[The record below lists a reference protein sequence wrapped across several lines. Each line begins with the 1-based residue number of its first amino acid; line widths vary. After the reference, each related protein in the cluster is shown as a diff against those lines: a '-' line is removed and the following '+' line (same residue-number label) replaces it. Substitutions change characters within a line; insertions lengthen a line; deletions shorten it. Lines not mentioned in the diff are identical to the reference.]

1 MSEHTF
7 SEYRPHPWHG
17 IDVGEGA
24 PQVVNA
30 YIEMTPFDTVK
41 YEIDKKSGYL
51 IVDRPQKF
59 SSQLPCLYGYVPKTY
74 CGAQVHALSPESTH
88 GDGDPLDICVLS
100 SVPIDKSQILL
111 EAKILGGLQMV
122 DGGEADDK
130 IIAVLKG
137 DLAWG
142 NANDISDLPEA
153 MIAKISHY
161 FLSYKNLPAEPA
173 LTSIETVY
181 GFDHAVAVL
190 EASQVDYKTLVD
202 SWTT

>member
-1 MSEHTF
+1 MSDHTF
-7 SEYRPHPWHG
+7 SKYRPHPWHG

-24 PQVVNA
+24 PQVVTA

-41 YEIDKKSGYL
+41 YEVDKVSGYL

-59 SSQLPCLYGYVPKTY
+59 SSQLPCLYGYIPKTY
-74 CGAQVHALSPESTH
+74 CGEHVNALSPVATH

-111 EAKILGGLQMV
+111 DAKIVGGLQMV

-137 DLAWG
+137 DIAWG
-142 NANDISDLPEA
+142 DVEDISELPEG
-153 MIAKISHY
+153 MINKIHHY
-161 FLSYKNLPAEPA
+161 FLSYKNLPGEPA
-173 LTSIETVY
+173 LTSIEEVY

-190 EASQVDYKTLVD
+190 EASQADYKTLVD
-202 SWTT
+202 GWT